1 MLSAIVVTSLADN
14 TAVDGQITLREA
26 IQAANTNLSVDGS
39 VAGSGADVITFGA
52 GLNGTI
58 ALSLGQ
64 LTISETV
71 TITGNGAANTII
83 DAQTTS
89 GIFDIT
95 NTAGDVTLNGLTLR
109 NGRRLGGSNSSF
121 SGGAVRSLSTGTL
134 EINQSMLSGNR
145 ADYSGGAIY
154 TQSGNLTV
162 SKSTLSGNS
171 SGIGGGAISTATY
184 GSGGGLISVSQ
195 STLSGNLV
203 TGSSGLGGGAIF
215 NGGNLFVSQ
224 STITGNQAP
233 GSVGGGISTYF
244 GVTFHNSIIAGNSD
258 SGFGP
263 DLVRR
268 NGLEP
273 NPRTSQLTNTL
284 LGTNMGSGTSAP
296 TVGST
301 PDANGNF
308 IGGAGANA
316 IDPRLGPLRNNGGLT
331 LTHALLPGSLAIDH
345 GNNVLAVDANGVP
358 LTLDQRGTSFPRIV
372 NATVDMGAYEGTFII
387 VSTNVDESDGNFS
400 AGDLSLREAISISNA
415 SIATIETIGFAP
427 STNGLPFNLTLGQLV
442 ISQTVTMIGNG
453 SNSTIIDAQ
462 TNARIFEMTSSAGDV
477 TLDGMTLKN
486 GRTTGSG
493 ANFDDTTFGGGAV
506 RWLSSG
512 TLTVIRSTLS
522 GNSTTGN
529 RAGGGAI
536 LARQGTLNIIQSALS
551 GNSTAGINS
560 EGGAISAHLGSLQVV
575 NSTLSNNATT
585 GVDSEGGA
593 IFAVFGNLTVSQ
605 STLSGNTVSNV
616 GAFGGAIFTQQ
627 GVVLVSQSTITEN
640 QSTSSSG
647 GGIYTLSSPITIQN
661 SIVAGNGDNGTAP
674 DIRKSADIDDTFTVT
689 NSLIGRNN
697 GTGLTAT
704 SGSTPDGS
712 GNFIGGATVP
722 TAIQPLLAPLA
733 DRGGST
739 LTHALLA
746 GSLAIDSGSNALAV
760 DVTNS
765 NAMLTTDQRGSIF
778 ARIMNGTVDMG
789 AYELFTG
796 PLVVSTTKD
805 EFDSD
810 FGVTDLSLREA
821 IALANG
827 SPGANTIT
835 FDANRTNGVV
845 FNLSLG
851 QMTITD
857 TITIS
862 GNAPANT
869 IIDAQQLSRIFDI
882 TGAAGDVTLNE
893 LTLKNGRT
901 TDNGSTFGGGAIRAM
916 SSGTLTINR
925 SRISGNS
932 TIGSSANGG
941 AIFTNSGKV
950 VIGACTIA
958 GNVVEGYN
966 ANGGALY
973 TASGMVMVSQ
983 TILSQNTAAG
993 TFGNGGAICS
1003 QSGTVKLYQN
1013 TFSENS
1019 TAGAESRGGAVATIS
1034 GALTVSQCTFSHNT
1048 TTGFSGDGG
1057 AIFSFSGSVTIS
1069 QSTLSGNRVTGD
1081 EAQGGAVHVYNGPL
1095 NVSQSTVTDNHTT
1108 KSAAGGIFSYAA
1120 PITIKNSIIAGNSDD
1135 GTAPDVRKSPTDSI
1149 MVSNS
1154 LIGNNTGSSLPATG
1168 NVTPGVN
1175 GNFIGGAGASAI
1187 NPLLS
1192 PLQNNGGP
1200 TLTHALLTGSLAI
1213 NRGSNALAVDVTN
1226 GNAILT
1232 NDQRGPSFAR
1242 IVNSTVDMG
1251 ALEGTFIVVSTTT
1264 DELDSD
1270 FSPGDLSLRE
1280 AIMLSNAS
1288 GNPNEGFTF
1297 AASTNGT
1304 PFNLTLGQ
1312 LTISANVTITGNGA
1326 ANTIIDAQTDS
1337 RIFDIAANVT
1347 VTLNGLALRNGRTF
1361 GTNVPNTAST
1371 FSGGAIRSSGK
1382 LTINQ
1387 STLTGNSTSGFDA
1400 QGGAIYNSGQ
1410 LFVNQSTLSANT
1422 TTGNGSHGGAIFSA
1436 IGALT
1441 VTDTT
1446 LSGNSATGTG
1456 ASGGA
1461 IYVLRD
1467 EVTINRSTI
1476 SGNSA
1481 SQGGGGIFFVGTNV
1495 INFNRLIVMQSTI
1508 SGNSSLGTTAP
1519 GGGGG
1524 IGGQFGEV
1532 FLLQSTVTAN
1542 VSNHP
1547 NGGGG
1552 IYLDSSP
1559 AIIRNSIIA
1568 GNIAAEFGP
1577 DIRQSPDLNDQFA
1590 IHNSLVGRHNG
1601 LRASLGQV
1609 PDINGNY
1616 IGGDTPATAI
1626 NPLLAPLANNGGR
1639 TQTHALQ
1646 LGSPAI
1652 DHGLNSWA
1660 VDPTQSGSQ
1669 PFTSD
1674 QRGQPF
1680 TRILD
1685 SDGKGATVVDIGAFE
1700 STGVRLLSPDP
1711 NAFTA
1716 RPTLQWSPV
1725 AGATSYNIHVN
1736 NQSTGVAAY
1745 YTSTATGTSQTVNA
1759 DFGIGAY
1766 RIWIQPVFST
1776 GPGNWSA
1783 PRDIFI
1789 LTSAV
1794 WQPMSR
1800 VQLVSR
1806 PTFSWMTLPG
1816 AVKYDLWIDNFSTG
1830 QRQLVRQDLT
1840 GTSYPPP
1847 ADLPMGL
1854 YRAWVRGIDA
1864 AGIHAAWSVLQEALV
1879 VPSVIPIGP
1888 LSGTFDRTPTF
1899 SWNPV
1904 TGAASYE
1911 LYVRNQTTGAM
1922 VINGTSTAAT
1932 NFTPASNLTDGP
1944 YRWWTLAV
1952 SPANI
1957 GPIKSGGSNPIDIFV
1972 GGRPTIIAPVAGS
1985 STSDRT
1991 PTFSWRA
1998 VDGAASYQLSV
2009 SRTSAPQANVIS
2021 QTGLT
2026 STSFTPATNLTAG
2039 NYRAW
2044 VRAVSTTAELSPWS
2058 IEVNFTVTATAPTID
2073 VADTDWKLTGLL
2085 KSALVQP
2092 DAGDTET
2099 SLMRTVKHPQSEA
2112 TAHDPDFEVATQTR
2126 PASLFVRSDQTVR
2139 QLHDLD
2145 VDRLMAEFALH
2156 EFTAAVISPL

>member
-1 MLSAIVVTSLADN
+1 
-14 TAVDGQITLREA
+14 
-26 IQAANTNLSVDGS
+26 
-39 VAGSGADVITFGA
+39 
-52 GLNGTI
+52 
-58 ALSLGQ
+58 
-64 LTISETV
+64 
-71 TITGNGAANTII
+71 
-83 DAQTTS
+83 
-89 GIFDIT
+89 
-95 NTAGDVTLNGLTLR
+95 
-109 NGRRLGGSNSSF
+109 
-121 SGGAVRSLSTGTL
+121 
-134 EINQSMLSGNR
+134 
-145 ADYSGGAIY
+145 
-154 TQSGNLTV
+154 
-162 SKSTLSGNS
+162 
-171 SGIGGGAISTATY
+171 
-184 GSGGGLISVSQ
+184 
-195 STLSGNLV
+195 
-203 TGSSGLGGGAIF
+203 
-215 NGGNLFVSQ
+215 
-224 STITGNQAP
+224 
-233 GSVGGGISTYF
+233 
-244 GVTFHNSIIAGNSD
+244 
-258 SGFGP
+258 
-263 DLVRR
+263 
-268 NGLEP
+268 
-273 NPRTSQLTNTL
+273 
-284 LGTNMGSGTSAP
+284 
-296 TVGST
+296 
-301 PDANGNF
+301 
-308 IGGAGANA
+308 
-316 IDPRLGPLRNNGGLT
+316 
-331 LTHALLPGSLAIDH
+331 
-345 GNNVLAVDANGVP
+345 
-358 LTLDQRGTSFPRIV
+358 
-372 NATVDMGAYEGTFII
+372 
-387 VSTNVDESDGNFS
+387 
-400 AGDLSLREAISISNA
+400 
-415 SIATIETIGFAP
+415 
-427 STNGLPFNLTLGQLV
+427 
-442 ISQTVTMIGNG
+442 
-453 SNSTIIDAQ
+453 
-462 TNARIFEMTSSAGDV
+462 
-477 TLDGMTLKN
+477 
-486 GRTTGSG
+486 
-493 ANFDDTTFGGGAV
+493 
-506 RWLSSG
+506 
-512 TLTVIRSTLS
+512 
-522 GNSTTGN
+522 
-529 RAGGGAI
+529 
-536 LARQGTLNIIQSALS
+536 
-551 GNSTAGINS
+551 
-560 EGGAISAHLGSLQVV
+560 
-575 NSTLSNNATT
+575 
-585 GVDSEGGA
+585 
-593 IFAVFGNLTVSQ
+593 
-605 STLSGNTVSNV
+605 
-616 GAFGGAIFTQQ
+616 
-627 GVVLVSQSTITEN
+627 
-640 QSTSSSG
+640 
-647 GGIYTLSSPITIQN
+647 
-661 SIVAGNGDNGTAP
+661 
-674 DIRKSADIDDTFTVT
+674 
-689 NSLIGRNN
+689 
-697 GTGLTAT
+697 
-704 SGSTPDGS
+704 
-712 GNFIGGATVP
+712 
-722 TAIQPLLAPLA
+722 
-733 DRGGST
+733 
-739 LTHALLA
+739 
-746 GSLAIDSGSNALAV
+746 
-760 DVTNS
+760 
-765 NAMLTTDQRGSIF
+765 
-778 ARIMNGTVDMG
+778 DMG

-1034 GALTVSQCTFSHNT
+1034 GALTVSECTFSHNT

-1069 QSTLSGNRVTGD
+1069 QSTLSGNSTAGAG
-1081 EAQGGAVHVYNGPL
+1081 AQGGAVHTYSGPVIL
-1095 NVSQSTVTDNHTT
+1095 SQSTLTANRATQ
-1108 KSAAGGIFSYAA
+1108 SAAGGIYSYTA
-1120 PITIKNSIIAGNSDD
+1120 PITIRNSIIAGNSDD
-1135 GTAPDVRKSPTDSI
+1135 GTAPDVRKSPSDSI

-1226 GNAILT
+1226 GNTILT
-1232 NDQRGPSFAR
+1232 NDQRGAPFAR

-1251 ALEGTFIVVSTTT
+1251 AWEGSFIVVSTTT

-1280 AIMLSNAS
+1280 AIMLSNNS

-1542 VSNHP
+1542 MSSHP
-1547 NGGGG
+1547 GGGGG

-1568 GNIAAEFGP
+1568 GNTAAEAAP
-1577 DIRQSPDLNDQFA
+1577 DIRQSPDLNDQFR

-1609 PDINGNY
+1609 PDIDGNY

-1646 LGSPAI
+1646 PGSFAI
-1652 DHGLNSWA
+1652 DHGSSIWA
-1660 VDPTQSGSQ
+1660 IDPTPPGTQ

-1680 TRILD
+1680 TRVLD
-1685 SDGKGATVVDIGAFE
+1685 GDGKGTAVIDIGAFE
-1700 STGVRLLSPDP
+1700 SSGVRLLSPDP
-1711 NAFTA
+1711 NAFTS

-1745 YTSTATGTSQTVNA
+1745 YTATSTGTGTSHTVTS
-1759 DFGIGAY
+1759 DFGIGKY
-1766 RIWIQPVFST
+1766 RVWIQPVFST
-1776 GPGNWSA
+1776 GAGNWNA
-1783 PRDIFI
+1783 PRDITI
-1789 LTSAV
+1789 LTSAE
-1794 WQPMSR
+1794 WQPMPR

-1806 PTFSWMTLPG
+1806 PTFSWKTLPG

-1830 QRQLVRQDLT
+1830 QRQLVRQDVT
-1840 GTSYPPP
+1840 GTSYTPPV
-1847 ADLPMGL
+1847 DLPMGL

-1879 VPSVIPIGP
+1879 VPKVTPIGP
-1888 LSGTFDRTPTF
+1888 LSATFDRTPTF

-1922 VINGTSTAAT
+1922 VINGQSVMAT

-1957 GPIKSGGSNPIDIFV
+1957 GPIKSGGSTATDIFV

-1991 PTFSWRA
+1991 PTFTWRA
-1998 VDGAASYQLSV
+1998 VGEAASYQLTV
-2009 SRTSAPQANVIS
+2009 NRTSAPQANVIS

-2026 STSFTPATNLTAG
+2026 LTSFTPASNLTPG

-2058 IEVNFTVTATAPTID
+2058 IEINFTVTATVPTID
-2073 VADTDWKLTGLL
+2073 SPDADLMLTGLL
-2085 KSALVQP
+2085 ASALAQP
-2092 DAGDTET
+2092 DDSDTESSPMPNVEQLQT
-2099 SLMRTVKHPQSEA
+2099 EA
-2112 TAHDPDFEVATQTR
+2112 TAHDPDFEVAIQTR
-2126 PASLFVRSDQTVR
+2126 SASLIVRPDQRVR

-2145 VDRLMAEFALH
+2145 VDRLMEEFARH
-2156 EFTAAVISPL
+2156 EFTTGVIPPL